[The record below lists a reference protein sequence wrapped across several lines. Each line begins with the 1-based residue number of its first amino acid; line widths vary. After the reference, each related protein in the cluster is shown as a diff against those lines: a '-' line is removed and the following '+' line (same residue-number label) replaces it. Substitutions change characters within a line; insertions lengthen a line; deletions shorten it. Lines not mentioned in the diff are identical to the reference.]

1 MRYGKVKARPL
12 YPIMPW
18 LWYGRMTDNDLRDV
32 FAYLRA
38 QESPSNIGW
47 TTRSRQSSANYA
59 RKNTVAAAGTDSALP
74 DIVWKKAARS

>member
-38 QESPSNIGW
+38 QEPVKH
-47 TTRSRQSSANYA
+47 RVD
-59 RKNTVAAAGTDSALP
+59 NTEPPILCKLCQEKHGGGG
-74 DIVWKKAARS
+74 RN